1 MTGVTTM
8 VDDGAGFVAATLA
21 AAACDDF
28 LVTALKNPNSCN
40 FLSISSSLC
49 WREFDDVDEEA
60 ALDIYVLRNLG
71 KTVDRKIKIKSK
83 IGKI

>member
-1 MTGVTTM
+1 MSGNGRLGKGLVIAPEFGLPNNCRDGLVVSGLKVTVTGATTM

-49 WREFDDVDEEA
+49 
-60 ALDIYVLRNLG
+60 
-71 KTVDRKIKIKSK
+71 
-83 IGKI
+83 